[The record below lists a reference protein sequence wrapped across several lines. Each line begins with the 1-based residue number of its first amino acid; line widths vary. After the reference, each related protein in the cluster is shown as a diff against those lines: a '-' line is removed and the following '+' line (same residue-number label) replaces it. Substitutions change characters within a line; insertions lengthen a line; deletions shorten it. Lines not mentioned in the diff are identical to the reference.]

1 MKKSILSIIGLLLF
15 GIIFSSCEKE
25 VRGCTDS
32 KALNKNFEA
41 ELDDGSCR
49 YSSVIFYMS
58 VINPA
63 RPVSVSVNGN
73 NVGTITAQYPL
84 GPGNCSAPGC
94 ATFSF
99 KDGKKLDWVATE
111 PGGLIWTGT
120 IEPNSFSDCIKVRV
134 Y

>member
-1 MKKSILSIIGLLLF
+1 MKKTMFSLIYLAAILFL
-15 GIIFSSCEKE
+15 FSSCTKKK
-25 VRGCTDS
+25 GCTDT
-32 KALNKNFEA
+32 KAISYNSDA
-41 ELDDGSCR
+41 EVNDGSCE

-58 VINPA
+58 VINPS
-63 RPVSVSVNGN
+63 RPVTVSVNGN
-73 NVGTITAQYPL
+73 NIGTITSQFPS

-94 ATFSF
+94 VTFKF

-120 IEPNSFSDCIKVRV
+120 IEPNSYSECIKVRV